1 MDSKCRLLIPLDVLE
16 QSDEQTVG
24 GKAAKLAQL
33 ARAGFRVPN
42 GFCLTIWAYEAFVKD
57 AKITTAIRMELGR
70 KSMDE
75 MRWEEIWDAA
85 LRIRAMFL
93 AHPLS
98 DRLRETVTEGL
109 SGFDSSTSFAVRSSA
124 IGEDSADRSFAGLH
138 ESIVGV
144 RGMRAVEDAVR
155 LVWASL
161 WSDAA
166 LLYRKEL
173 RLDPSRSRMAV
184 LVQEMVNTDRS
195 GVAFARDPRD
205 TRKNRAVVEAVPGPC
220 SLLVDGL
227 VDPDRWEFDRETRR
241 VIEWHPGQ
249 RENSEDNAPLLQ
261 PPDLEKILETLFSV
275 EHLLCWAPD
284 MEWTGRSDALTVLQA
299 RPITTSMPDEEDER
313 SWYLSLRPATLN

>member
-1 MDSKCRLLIPLDVLE
+1 MDSDRPLLIPLDAPG
-16 QSDEQTVG
+16 QCDEEIVG

-33 ARAGFRVPN
+33 ARAGFKVPR
-42 GFCLTIWAYEAFVKD
+42 GFCLTTWAYEAFVKD

-98 DRLRETVTEGL
+98 DRLRETVAEGL
-109 SGFDSSTSFAVRSSA
+109 SGFDSSTPLAVRSSA
-124 IGEDSADRSFAGLH
+124 IGEDSAGRSFAGLH
-138 ESIVGV
+138 ESIIGV
-144 RGMRAVEDAVR
+144 RGKRAVEDAVR

-173 RLDPSRSRMAV
+173 GLDPAHSRMAV
-184 LVQEMVNTDRS
+184 LVQEMVDADRS

-205 TRKNRAVVEAVPGPC
+205 SRKDRAI
-220 SLLVDGL
+220 
-227 VDPDRWEFDRETRR
+227 
-241 VIEWHPGQ
+241 IESGS
-249 RENSEDNAPLLQ
+249 RSVQ
-261 PPDLEKILETLFSV
+261 P
-275 EHLLCWAPD
+275 
-284 MEWTGRSDALTVLQA
+284 A
-299 RPITTSMPDEEDER
+299 R
-313 SWYLSLRPATLN
+313 